1 LSEIQPDRNPGFA
14 RSLKKERVEA
24 LRAEQAN
31 IMPDLPGREPTMT
44 PPVNL
49 DRRAIRNAMT
59 RPTIGDEPAAW
70 FLPYKTSAEIMIAL
84 TLLIVTFPLI
94 LLIMIMVK
102 ITSPGPAIFKQ
113 VRLGRG
119 GKPYNLYKIRSM
131 THDCERLSGP
141 QWSTLRDSRV
151 TPFGR
156 FLRRS
161 HLDELPQLWNVV
173 RKEMSLVGPRPER
186 PEFVTKLELEIP
198 GYRTRME
205 VLPGITGL
213 SQIQLPPDETVEDVK
228 RKVACDLC
236 YVGQMSP
243 GLDLKIYVGTTLKLM
258 GFSFA
263 MTRQMLNLPGV
274 PNLVKERSVVIA
286 PEPTQITQWQS
297 T

>member
-1 LSEIQPDRNPGFA
+1 
-14 RSLKKERVEA
+14 
-24 LRAEQAN
+24 
-31 IMPDLPGREPTMT
+31 
-44 PPVNL
+44 
-49 DRRAIRNAMT
+49 
-59 RPTIGDEPAAW
+59 
-70 FLPYKTSAEIMIAL
+70 
-84 TLLIVTFPLI
+84 
-94 LLIMIMVK
+94 
-102 ITSPGPAIFKQ
+102 
-113 VRLGRG
+113 
-119 GKPYNLYKIRSM
+119 
-131 THDCERLSGP
+131 
-141 QWSTLRDSRV
+141 
-151 TPFGR
+151 
-156 FLRRS
+156 
-161 HLDELPQLWNVV
+161 
-173 RKEMSLVGPRPER
+173 MSLVGPRPER